1 MGMGVSGKIRT
12 GASSTKGKPQ
22 APAKGPSQKAPIV
35 TPKQKGAK
43 GGY

>member
-12 GASSTKGKPQ
+12 GAATVKGKPQ
-22 APAKGPSQKAPIV
+22 SPSKGPSQTDKV
-35 TPKQKGAK
+35 TTPKQKGAK